1 MKILEL
7 EEGLYRSRGSSSA
20 YDRDYSSSI
29 DMGRRERDMDD
40 ESNLLYIYDNER
52 VKQKMISNRV
62 EREARAQGF
71 RDTPEQAL
79 KLHGIIKSKFKPGKW
94 VQKQGTQWVEVHP
107 FGRPDDV
114 AESASDGATNAA
126 NMGVGAV
133 YNNKP
138 PKQPK
143 NKDGTAKNAL
153 DMKSTNLLTGGS
165 IKRS

>member
-1 MKILEL
+1 MKISEL
-7 EEGLYRSRGSSSA
+7 LNEGH
-20 YDRDYSSSI
+20 RDY
-29 DMGRRERDMDD
+29 DDNRTGFGDQGRREFKRREMEHELGHETNNYAVAIDGKTWKVFATKSHA
-40 ESNLLYIYDNER
+40 EAVARSLQNKGKKASVHETGAS
-52 VKQKMISNRV
+52 IS
-62 EREARAQGF
+62 
-71 RDTPEQAL
+71 
-79 KLHGIIKSKFKPGKW
+79 
-94 VQKQGTQWVEVHP
+94 
-107 FGRPDDV
+107 
-114 AESASDGATNAA
+114 ESASDGATNAA

>member
-1 MKILEL
+1 MKISEL
-7 EEGLYRSRGSSSA
+7 LNEGH
-20 YDRDYSSSI
+20 RDY
-29 DMGRRERDMDD
+29 DDNRTGFGDQGRREFKRREMEHELGHETNNYAVAIDGKTWKVFATKSHA
-40 ESNLLYIYDNER
+40 EAVARSLQNKGKKASVYETGAP
-52 VKQKMISNRV
+52 IS
-62 EREARAQGF
+62 
-71 RDTPEQAL
+71 
-79 KLHGIIKSKFKPGKW
+79 
-94 VQKQGTQWVEVHP
+94 
-107 FGRPDDV
+107 
-114 AESASDGATNAA
+114 ESASDGATNAA